1 MLSQIMYGDVRV
13 VCLIWVRFTSITR
26 CIMVDS
32 GAAAGGATQAP
43 SVAQGDIGL
52 SPHLLAHEIRDK

>member
-1 MLSQIMYGDVRV
+1 
-13 VCLIWVRFTSITR
+13 
-26 CIMVDS
+26 MVDS
-32 GAAAGGATQAP
+32 GTAAGLAQAP